1 MHGYEPLTS
10 IELES
15 QTPVTPVF
23 SRDETTPQEK
33 ELPTPLQLTA
43 PVRLFSKP
51 RVTFALDD
59 EVGNNTLDASSDGQ
73 LTNDE
78 ISRPKWGSG
87 VNGGLRLS
95 NNLMVPISRPPTKPR
110 DGMFAL
116 AFVLHFVVVALL
128 GLFEGSSVES
138 AVFDYSN
145 AGSWSS
151 MIMIVILLGSFCGI
165 AACSIIAYLDTRE
178 TILSIGILLSITL
191 QACLGNVLLIL
202 KSRYSFLGIIVLA
215 SALIDSF
222 SYKKA
227 KDGISFTS
235 ALIQMV
241 VDIFRSYGSSLAIAC
256 GGIILAQTFLLLWWG
271 AFFVELIST
280 VSSTYAEYLVLLM
293 ALSLYWITNFFHTF
307 TSYLV
312 GGCVLWYFVKQESEP
327 LAPGKRVLL
336 HLHCGITASL
346 GSICKGALF
355 CPFAQRVLS
364 IYYWASHSR
373 FSSPSIWNQFR
384 NAVLSLIFP
393 LVKYARR
400 YHRLAMCLT
409 ATYGRTLC
417 KAAEDQ
423 VETHPE
429 TIDLSVE
436 DNTHFTL
443 AATAT
448 ELAGLISITFGVVA
462 ERREGSSW
470 PLFFFVCF
478 CLAYCGL
485 SLAVHT
491 FNSAIDALIVA
502 FAAQPQRFALENQIV
517 FLRFIRS
524 TEPSLR

>member
-1 MHGYEPLTS
+1 MHSYEPLSLTEAS
-10 IELES
+10 LAPSGSRGGLSTGTLSSPNELDDS
-15 QTPVTPVF
+15 MTDTVQ
-23 SRDETTPQEK
+23 
-33 ELPTPLQLTA
+33 
-43 PVRLFSKP
+43 PVRLFPKP

-59 EVGNNTLDASSDGQ
+59 DVE
-73 LTNDE
+73 
-78 ISRPKWGSG
+78 
-87 VNGGLRLS
+87 GGTPSVQAPRGMTVLS
-95 NNLMVPISRPPTKPR
+95 NNLQVPITRPPTKPR
-110 DGMFAL
+110 DSLFAF
-116 AFVLHFVVVALL
+116 AFFAHFVVVGLL
-128 GLFEGSSVES
+128 GLFEGERSMES

-165 AACSIIAYLDTRE
+165 AACFVIAYYDARE

-202 KSRYSFLGIIVLA
+202 KSRYSFLGIFVLV
-215 SALIDSF
+215 SAMIDSL

-241 VDIFRSYGSSLAIAC
+241 IDIFKGYGVSLVLAC
-256 GGIILAQTFLLLWWG
+256 GGILIAQTFLLLWWG
-271 AFFVELIST
+271 AFFVDLISSI
-280 VSSTYAEYLVLLM
+280 SSTYAEYLVLFM
-293 ALSLYWITNFFHTF
+293 AFSLFWIANFFHAF
-307 TSYLV
+307 VSYLV
-312 GGCVLWYFVKQESEP
+312 GGCVLWHFVKQADEG

-336 HLHCGITASL
+336 HLHCGFTSGL

-355 CPFAQRVLS
+355 CPLSQRVLS
-364 IYYWASHSR
+364 VHNWARDAR
-373 FSSPSIWNQFR
+373 FSSHSLSNQFR
-384 NAVLSLIFP
+384 NVVLSAVFP

-400 YHRLAMCLT
+400 YHRLTFCLT
-409 ATYGRTLC
+409 ATYGRTLR
-417 KAAEDQ
+417 KAAEEQ
-423 VETHPE
+423 MEAHPE
-429 TIDLSVE
+429 TVDLSVE

-462 ERREGSSW
+462 ERREGPSW

-502 FAAQPQRFALENQIV
+502 FAAQPQRFAQENQIV
-517 FLRFIRS
+517 FLRWVRS
-524 TEPSLR
+524 SEASLR